1 MDHLISST
9 SGASAASLGQ
19 NDLIRDADARS
30 FVKDVLEGSK
40 DRPVLVDFWAEWCA
54 PCKQLTPMLE
64 TLVRGHKGKVA
75 LIKVDIEKNRDI
87 AAQLQIQSVPTV
99 YAFYKGQ
106 PVDAFQGALPES
118 QVRAFIDQ
126 LIKLSGDPGDGLDA
140 MIDQAFAALDADQP
154 AEALRILGGLS
165 HAEPDHS
172 RILGGMAQAYLALG
186 HVEEARALLAD
197 IPADKAND
205 PAIMKAQAAL
215 ELADLAKE
223 VGDLDSLEA
232 AHRAQPDDHQA
243 RFDLARALAAY
254 QRPEEAAEHLIAIIS
269 TDRDWNEGAARAALL
284 KLFESKGPTDP
295 FTLRWRRR
303 LSSVLFS

>member
-126 LIKLSGDPGDGLDA
+126 LIKLSGDPGDGL
-140 MIDQAFAALDADQP
+140 M
-154 AEALRILGGLS
+154 R
-165 HAEPDHS
+165 
-172 RILGGMAQAYLALG
+172 
-186 HVEEARALLAD
+186 
-197 IPADKAND
+197 
-205 PAIMKAQAAL
+205 
-215 ELADLAKE
+215 
-223 VGDLDSLEA
+223 
-232 AHRAQPDDHQA
+232 
-243 RFDLARALAAY
+243 
-254 QRPEEAAEHLIAIIS
+254 
-269 TDRDWNEGAARAALL
+269 
-284 KLFESKGPTDP
+284 
-295 FTLRWRRR
+295 
-303 LSSVLFS
+303 